1 MKKADFVNPFELPG
15 NWYKANFHT
24 HTTLSDS
31 SKSPDDTVR
40 DYRKAGYDVLV
51 MTDHLKTNPVRKYN
65 GKNKMLV
72 ISGMELHP
80 AVPGRKDLF
89 HMVAINVPQTFTST
103 QGMDAQKAIND
114 ANKAGGLVTLAH
126 PFWCGLEYADFK
138 HLKGLA
144 AIEVW
149 NTICDVA
156 AGRGTSENEWAY
168 MLDRG
173 MTLPAIGVDD
183 THGGPT
189 DIFGGW
195 TWLKMKSPTTAN
207 VLKAIRS
214 GACYATT
221 GPVIKDCRIEDG
233 KLKLKCSPV
242 KTINFKAG
250 PGAGLRKNADD
261 GKAIGSYTVDAP
273 TSWPFVRAV
282 VTDANGKQAWT
293 QPIFMK

>member
-15 NWYKANFHT
+15 QWYKANFHT
-24 HTTLSDS
+24 HTTTSDS
-31 SKSPDDTVR
+31 TKCLANTVR

-51 MTDHLKTNPVRKYN
+51 ISDHLKTNPIRKHS
-65 GKNKMLV
+65 NKDMLV

-80 AVPGRKDLF
+80 AIPGRDDLF
-89 HMVAINVPQTFTST
+89 HMVAINVPRSFKSA
-103 QGMDAQKAIND
+103 QGMDAQKAINA
-114 ANKAGGLVTLAH
+114 ANKVGGAVILAH
-126 PFWCGLEYADFK
+126 PFWCGVEYADFK

-144 AIEVW
+144 GVEVW
-149 NTICDVA
+149 NTICDIA

-173 MTLPAIGVDD
+173 MTLPCVGVDD

-214 GACYATT
+214 GACYAST
-221 GPVIKDCRIEDG
+221 GPVIKDFRVENG
-233 KLKLKCSPV
+233 KLKLKCTPV
-242 KTINFKAG
+242 RTINFKAG
-250 PGAGLRKNADD
+250 PGAGHRKNAPE
-261 GKAIGSYTVDAP
+261 GKTITSFTVNAP
-273 TSWPFVRAV
+273 TGWPFVRAV
-282 VTDANGKQAWT
+282 VTDDKGKQAWT
-293 QPIFMK
+293 QPIFLK